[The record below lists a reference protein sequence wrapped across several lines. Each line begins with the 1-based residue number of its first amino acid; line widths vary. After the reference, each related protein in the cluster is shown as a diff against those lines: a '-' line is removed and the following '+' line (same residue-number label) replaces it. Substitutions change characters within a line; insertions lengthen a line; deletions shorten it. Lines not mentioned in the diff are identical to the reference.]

1 MGDQRTQQIRNRHS
15 FRLGRAVERVVVTR
29 IQQIE
34 QGAGRP
40 QHQQW
45 MVLGKGEVDLIEQI
59 SIVIGVPLLRRAAD
73 RTSRASRRL
82 PC

>member
-1 MGDQRTQQIRNRHS
+1 
-15 FRLGRAVERVVVTR
+15 
-29 IQQIE
+29 
-34 QGAGRP
+34 
-40 QHQQW
+40 